1 MSQTLDLTGQ
11 RFGRLVA
18 EEVVG
23 RRHRER
29 LWRCR
34 CDCGSEKTV
43 VAGGLRSGRTQSCGC
58 MSAELAS
65 NRLITHGMNRTPL
78 YRRWCLMISRVANP
92 NIRQWADYGGRG
104 ITVCDRWREF
114 ENFAKDMGS
123 TFSPELQL
131 DRIDN
136 DGPYSPEN
144 CRWAT
149 RTEQARNKRNNR
161 RIEVNGVTLTLVEWS
176 ERLGIDQDNISNRL
190 RRGWKVERAL
200 ELQ

>member
-1 MSQTLDLTGQ
+1 
-11 RFGRLVA
+11 
-18 EEVVG
+18 
-23 RRHRER
+23 
-29 LWRCR
+29 
-34 CDCGSEKTV
+34 
-43 VAGGLRSGRTQSCGC
+43 
-58 MSAELAS
+58 
-65 NRLITHGMNRTPL
+65 
-78 YRRWCLMISRVANP
+78 MISRVANP

-190 RRGWKVERAL
+190 RRGWTVERAL